1 MEGTGRSAEDRRSGA
16 EVSVVA
22 IVLAAGRATRMG
34 EQKLL
39 LPLAGR
45 PVVRWAVD
53 AALGS
58 RAAETIAVVGHEA
71 ARVAEVLEGL
81 PVTVVV
87 NSHHEEGMST
97 SLQAG
102 VRATEADRDAAIFVL
117 GDQPFV
123 TASLLDRLIERFAE
137 TRKAVVRPL
146 VGGLPANPVLMSAEL
161 FPEILAQR
169 GDVGGR
175 EIVARHPGE
184 VCLVAV
190 DDPRLGMDID
200 SVDDYKAARENA

>member
-1 MEGTGRSAEDRRSGA
+1 MIGERGPGSGQ
-16 EVSVVA
+16 VSIAA

-45 PVVRWAVD
+45 PLVRWAVD

-58 RAAETIAVVGHEA
+58 LAVETVVVVGHEA
-71 ARVAEVLEGL
+71 GRLAEVLEGL
-81 PVTVVV
+81 PVKVVV

-97 SLQAG
+97 SVKAG
-102 VRATEADRDAAIFVL
+102 LGAIGADRDAAIFVL

-123 TASLLDRLIERFAE
+123 TSALLDRLIERFAE

-146 VGGLPANPVLMSAEL
+146 VGDLPANPVLMGSEL
-161 FPEILAQR
+161 FSEMLEER

-175 EIVARHPGE
+175 TVVARHPDK
-184 VCLVAV
+184 VCLVTV
-190 DDPRLGMDID
+190 DDPRVGIDID
-200 SVDDYKAARENA
+200 SAEDYEAARESA